1 MVIIEIDGTSYH
13 IPQGWCDVPYKKYM
27 AFVLEVMPT
36 MPPKLKE
43 LHNAEGE
50 KRQKIALGIS
60 DLYHRKHIFPYYL
73 RVIAALSD
81 IPYSLL
87 LKCNTAQVIGIYN
100 GIIKGLAEPAQWT
113 YTAKETIGGVE
124 FNYPSRFMRQ
134 EKAGE
139 YIEAANFEDT
149 VQKMGG
155 DLLAAIPQMACCLL
169 KKDGE
174 QYTGDIDESKT
185 GWFVEN
191 MNMANCWGIYFFLQ
205 RSNASFAAV
214 SKMYSIPNI
223 QPTK

>member
-1 MVIIEIDGTSYH
+1 MLVIDINGTSYN
-13 IPQGWCDVPYKKYM
+13 IPQGWSDVPYKKYM
-27 AFVLEVMPT
+27 AFVAQVMPT
-36 MPPKLKE
+36 IPSKLKE
-43 LHNAEGE
+43 LHASDGD

-87 LKCNTAQVIGIYN
+87 LRCNTAQTMGIYN
-100 GIIKGLAEPAQWT
+100 GIIKVLAEPAQWT
-113 YTAKETIGGVE
+113 YTAKATIAGID

-139 YIEAANFEDT
+139 YIESANFEDT
-149 VQKMGG
+149 VEKMGG

-185 GWFVEN
+185 DWFAEN
-191 MNMANCWGIYFFLQ
+191 MNMVNCWGIYFFLQ

-214 SKMYSIPNI
+214 SKMFLIPDI
-223 QPTK
+223 QPKK